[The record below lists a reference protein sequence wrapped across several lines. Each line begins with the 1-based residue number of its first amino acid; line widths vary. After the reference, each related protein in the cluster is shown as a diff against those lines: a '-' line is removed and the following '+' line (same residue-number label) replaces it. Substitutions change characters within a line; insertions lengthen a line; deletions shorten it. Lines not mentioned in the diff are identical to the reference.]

1 MDPSCVLPWAA
12 VYGSGL
18 GVPSLVTWRPW
29 WAGFPLHPHADLGS
43 RAWPHPSLTS
53 GDIEASVAE
62 LGLCD
67 RRASAWAPPCP
78 SLLSSKGPF
87 FNPTPACLFPCGDN
101 GQLDQRRWA
110 SHIGLGV
117 GLDRVIQA
125 LWAPGGIGPEAW
137 VDSSVN
143 GQEEQQGG
151 VTVCGTADRLLGQP
165 GFLSGRSG
173 EVLLCVSPEPL
184 LLHTPSLCH
193 VEEDRA
199 LL

>member
-1 MDPSCVLPWAA
+1 M
-12 VYGSGL
+12 
-18 GVPSLVTWRPW
+18 T
-29 WAGFPLHPHADLGS
+29 AGPQPGQS
-43 RAWPHPSLTS
+43 
-53 GDIEASVAE
+53 
-62 LGLCD
+62 
-67 RRASAWAPPCP
+67 PCP

-87 FNPTPACLFPCGDN
+87 FNPTPTCLFPCGDN

-110 SHIGLGV
+110 PHIGLGV

-143 GQEEQQGG
+143 GQEEQQGV

-193 VEEDRA
+193 VEEDQGLAMKCGVRWVHSQ
-199 LL
+199 LLWVFLRGQSLGIYPSLVLLRQREGPQGG